1 MVRPNKLSNTEF
13 RKAMIRYTRGDGV
26 RQIAKDFGISP
37 AALHQ
42 RAKRLGLSWGGKA
55 AREAR
60 AKQKR
65 LFEQAIEA
73 QAKAAK
79 PIAKAEK
86 PKSEPKSRAK
96 VSRSVPQ
103 VALIVYPKTIS
114 EVVRLHRLGRTRTEI
129 ASLLRMPYRQIDAAI
144 ELGSHG

>member
-1 MVRPNKLSNTEF
+1 MVRPNKLSDTEF

-42 RAKRLGLSWGGKA
+42 RAKRLGLSWGGKV

-65 LFEQAIEA
+65 LFEQAIAA
-73 QAKAAK
+73 QAKTAK
-79 PIAKAEK
+79 PTAKIEE
-86 PKSEPKSRAK
+86 PKSEPKTKARQNAQ
-96 VSRSVPQ
+96 Q

-144 ELGSHG
+144 ELGSHR